1 MKKLFLL
8 FLPALIALS
17 ACQKV
22 DYNVELDSYKDNVV
36 VVEDQY
42 SGTIYVSDEGQFN
55 VIGDLYNQSFAIELN
70 NVSLYPGAT
79 LISGRIGNLVQYFM
93 EKGQTPEEKEIPIY
107 FFFRQEP
114 TSRLSGDLETS
125 SMKFAY
131 LTSTYWLSFTSDSRY
146 NVWATPRVRPLYAV
160 ENSIL
165 SPVAAGTQTENAI
178 QPEYKFTVDVQS
190 QTISVKATGVKFPQD
205 KADVT
210 QTLSFNTM
218 EWRDI
223 PVAFSSAGYSFSVD
237 ELIPYING
245 SAAPEHKITNLQGE
259 ISYDYEGRKVVS
271 YKMLNKDNKNIFI
284 DTKFSLVRILPD

>member
-107 FFFRQEP
+107 FFFLQEP
-114 TSRLSGDLETS
+114 TSSLSGDLETS
-125 SMKFAY
+125 
-131 LTSTYWLSFTSDSRY
+131 
-146 NVWATPRVRPLYAV
+146 
-160 ENSIL
+160 
-165 SPVAAGTQTENAI
+165 
-178 QPEYKFTVDVQS
+178 
-190 QTISVKATGVKFPQD
+190 
-205 KADVT
+205 
-210 QTLSFNTM
+210 
-218 EWRDI
+218 
-223 PVAFSSAGYSFSVD
+223 
-237 ELIPYING
+237 
-245 SAAPEHKITNLQGE
+245 
-259 ISYDYEGRKVVS
+259 
-271 YKMLNKDNKNIFI
+271 
-284 DTKFSLVRILPD
+284 